1 MSVFQCLRC
10 DECCYF
16 DNEDRGPI
24 LFEDELARIRTLARA
39 RGFDIKYRE
48 LNINGVKVYRW
59 LIRGYC
65 PFYDREGRSCTI
77 HAVKPLAC
85 RMYPLLYNPNTGEVL
100 ISKECKWVNDALDSG
115 EDLGLDNF
123 PEESKA
129 LEEVLARL
137 YKVRIKIH
145 R

>member
-1 MSVFQCLRC
+1 MI
-10 DECCYF
+10 
-16 DNEDRGPI
+16 RG
-24 LFEDELARIRTLARA
+24 
-39 RGFDIKYRE
+39 
-48 LNINGVKVYRW
+48 
-59 LIRGYC
+59 GYC

-77 HAVKPLAC
+77 HAVKPPLAC

-100 ISKECKWVNDALDSG
+100 ISKECKWVNDALNSG
-115 EDLGLDNF
+115 EDLRLDNF

>member
-1 MSVFQCLRC
+1 M
-10 DECCYF
+10 
-16 DNEDRGPI
+16 
-24 LFEDELARIRTLARA
+24 
-39 RGFDIKYRE
+39 
-48 LNINGVKVYRW
+48 
-59 LIRGYC
+59 IRGYC